1 MEAVRAGDGVDDPRD
16 ADAAARTAA
25 YVVRMAERAR
35 SPKVMLVDAVVLVAL
50 VVFVLA
56 GGDARIPSGIPLA
69 LFLVAAVVLR
79 VVARFTLGATARR
92 AAEAERRNRRIA
104 EMHARVAA
112 EDAGRGDP

>member
-1 MEAVRAGDGVDDPRD
+1 MDDPHD
-16 ADAAARTAA
+16 ADLAARTAA

-35 SPKVMLVDAVVLVAL
+35 SPKVLLVDAVVLVGL
-50 VVFVLA
+50 VAFVLA

-92 AAEAERRNRRIA
+92 AAEAERRNRSIA
-104 EMHARVAA
+104 EIHARAA
-112 EDAGRGDP
+112 ERGAGPVEP